1 MNIPFAGTAVKPC
14 DSFNTAYGG
23 VVVAGRRRGR
33 GEGSIY
39 RRKDSRCVGQYD
51 VGGRRSYVY
60 GKSRR
65 EVAAQSVKAVAEGNE
80 GSSLIA
86 SIIEAARIGG

>member
-33 GEGSIY
+33 EEGSIY
-39 RRKDSRCVGQYD
+39 RRKDSRCVW
-51 VGGRRSYVY
+51 VSTTLV
-60 GKSRR
+60 
-65 EVAAQSVKAVAEGNE
+65 EGVVTFTA
-80 GSSLIA
+80 SLVEKWLLSQLKLSPRGTRA
-86 SIIEAARIGG
+86 HL